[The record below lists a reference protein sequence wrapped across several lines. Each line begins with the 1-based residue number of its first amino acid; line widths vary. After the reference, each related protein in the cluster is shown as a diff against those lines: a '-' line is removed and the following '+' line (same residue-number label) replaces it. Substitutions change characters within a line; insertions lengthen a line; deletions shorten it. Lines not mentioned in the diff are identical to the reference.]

1 MNAEQLLKQVM
12 INRGLIIRK
21 NDDAFHHLET
31 LENDYLHLM
40 NDEIALAIALNH
52 SLVHLVHHANYAAAI
67 DNSLLAIDRFANT
80 TKKNALALHL
90 KMAGVCY
97 SSMGDFDLGE
107 RYLLEAL
114 DTINSDEK
122 PNIAAKSDIYHSL
135 AMSYDFREPTNS
147 NITHY
152 LNKAIELLD
161 PESDAERLANCV
173 MGLGNYYNN
182 IEKNEEALTQYKIAL
197 EVFERLYR
205 LGSMANCYS
214 NLGSVYVKLNELEQG
229 EYYLNKA
236 LELRLKFGSP
246 DELAISYFNTAI
258 LYKQQN
264 KIEDSEAYLLKTLQ
278 ILEQSGN
285 KPFIQRVNDRLD
297 ELNRIKSEMG
307 IT

>member
-1 MNAEQLLKQVM
+1 M

-21 NDDAFHHLET
+21 NDDAFSHLET
-31 LENDYLHLM
+31 LENDYLRLM
-40 NDEIALAIALNH
+40 DDQIALEIALNH
-52 SLVHLVHHANYAAAI
+52 SLVHLVHHANYSRAI
-67 DNSLLAIDRFANT
+67 DNSLAAIDRFSNT
-80 TKKNALALHL
+80 KYKNALALHL
-90 KMAGVCY
+90 KMVGVCY
-97 SSMGDFDLGE
+97 SNIGDFDLGE

-114 DTINSDEK
+114 DTINADEN
-122 PNIAAKSDIYHSL
+122 PRAAAKSDIYHSL
-135 AMSYDFREPTNS
+135 AMSYDFKDPS
-147 NITHY
+147 SSKIALY

-161 PESDAERLANCV
+161 PESDAERIANCV

-182 IEKNEEALTQYKIAL
+182 IHKNEESLAQYKIAL

-246 DELAISYFNTAI
+246 DELAISYFNIAM
-258 LYKQQN
+258 LYKQRMQIDLCEEN
-264 KIEDSEAYLLKTLQ
+264 LLKTLQ
-278 ILEQSGN
+278 ILEPAGN

-297 ELNRIKSEMG
+297 ELNRMRSE
-307 IT
+307 IRTA